1 MKYFTKCTTLEE
13 LKAEYRRLAMLHHPD
28 RGGDTEIMKEI
39 NREHDEIFEILKAR
53 QNANAE
59 KNRQTTETA
68 EEFRGI
74 VDKLIKIPGLIIEL
88 CGSWLWISGNTREHK
103 EELKK
108 ISDVAIYCAYL
119 VLKDCDFSIPFS
131 LYTTEVMSFPLS
143 DSNFITRQWERMVTC
158 FLLLILNQ

>member
-108 ISDVAIYCAYL
+108 AGCCWSNSKKMWYWRHAEDGCRWSRGKKSIDDIRKKYGSQIFDGMREDHDSMCVARA
-119 VLKDCDFSIPFS
+119 
-131 LYTTEVMSFPLS
+131 
-143 DSNFITRQWERMVTC
+143 
-158 FLLLILNQ
+158 